1 MGMNQFLMR
10 TYNTTAL
17 SILGALGSS
26 YVFMSIPYIL
36 ANMGTCS
43 IVGAIMTI
51 GGLISVNMMKPKNIV
66 ENVNGVEIFKTINSP
81 LRVGLYTTGII
92 GLGLGATPLF
102 LMAQMANP
110 TIIPTALGLTSAI
123 FGGASLVAYNMPKD
137 KMLGY
142 GGVLTGSLLGLIGL
156 QLVGLLSTAFMGP
169 NAFSSLLFSANN
181 YIGIG
186 LFTALIAFD
195 THLAIK
201 MYEMR

>member
-43 IVGAIMTI
+43 IVGAIMTL